1 MRFTK
6 NTILVPVNFSD
17 YANKALKAAIDIA
30 VKWKSK
36 LVLFHVVNIPDYAGL
51 DLQARS
57 VFTESVK
64 ETVLQKMKDLSF
76 KAFDQGINIDIEV
89 AYGQPGL
96 EILKYIKEENIGLV
110 VLGAKSYKKMDEMLG
125 GSSMERL
132 LRYSVCPILT
142 VRGDV
147 AATDV
152 KDIVY
157 ATDLGYSQPFIL
169 SELKK
174 IQEVFGAKLHVL
186 KVNTKDNWKSDEELE
201 KQFLKFNQLHDL
213 KNYVFKITNSETI
226 EQGILHYYKTID
238 AKMIAMPTH
247 SLIDKSA
254 DVKNYFI
261 TERIFL
267 DNPTLFWSCIN
278 DH

>member
-17 YANKALKAAIDIA
+17 YANKALKVAIDIA

-36 LVLFHVVNIPDYAGL
+36 LVLFHVVNIPDYEGL
-51 DLQARS
+51 DVQARS

-76 KAFDQGINIDIEV
+76 KAFDQGIKIDIEI
-89 AYGQPGL
+89 AYGQPGP
-96 EILKYIKEENIGLV
+96 EILKFIKEENIGLV

-125 GSSMERL
+125 GSAMERL
-132 LRYSVCPILT
+132 LRYSMCPILT
-142 VRGDV
+142 VRGEV

-169 SELKK
+169 TELKR

-186 KVNTKDNWKSDEELE
+186 KVNTKESWKSDEELE

-213 KNYVFKITNSETI
+213 KNYVFKITNSETV
-226 EQGILHYYKTID
+226 EQGILHYCQTID

>member
-6 NTILVPVNFSD
+6 NTILVPINFTD
-17 YANKALKAAIDIA
+17 YANNALTTAIDIA

-36 LVLFHVVNIPDYAGL
+36 LVLFHVINIPDYEGL
-51 DLQARS
+51 DKQARQ

-64 ETVLQKMKDLSF
+64 EIVLQKMKDVSF
-76 KAFDQGINIDIEV
+76 KAFDKGVKIEIEMT
-89 AYGQPGL
+89 YGQPGP
-96 EILKYIKEENIGLV
+96 EILNYIREENVGLV
-110 VLGAKSYKKMDEMLG
+110 VLGSKSYQKMDQMLG
-125 GSSMERL
+125 GSAMERL
-132 LRYSVCPILT
+132 LRYSICPVLT
-142 VRGDV
+142 VKEDV
-147 AATDV
+147 ALSEV

-169 SELKK
+169 TELKK
-174 IQEVFGAKLHVL
+174 IQDVFGAKLHIL
-186 KVNTKDNWKSDEELE
+186 KVNTKENWKSDEELE

-213 KNYVFKITNSETI
+213 KNYVFKITNSETV
-226 EQGILHYYKTID
+226 EEGILHYYKSVD

-247 SLIDKSA
+247 SLIDQST

-267 DNPTLFWSCIN
+267 DNPSLFWSCIN